1 MKTTILTILFL
12 AISSIGFAQNGT
24 EILTETF
31 DAASSIDGWESAADA
46 SERPD
51 DVTLEWA
58 EDVGVGSSGAMRFAG
73 DNSDASAGRAYVLEK
88 SFSEVDFGGET
99 DVTVSV
105 SIKSEGLTASNLS
118 ILTEINGSI
127 QEISSASGEIN
138 ESDFSTLTFTHS
150 SIPSDAN
157 FVKFSFN
164 IAAGAEDGAG
174 GSILVDDIEVTP
186 NEGSSGGG
194 DGEELLTNGDFED
207 ERAPWTDTA
216 GEIRTEGENSFFFAD
231 VETAGQPFDV
241 NLSQVVEIVEGEN
254 YTLEFDAST
263 GEGNTRTMIAGIGLN
278 EDPFTAATETI
289 DLTDESQTFTLELT
303 ANFGS
308 DNSRVLFD
316 MGAESGIVVIDNV
329 SLVQGGEGG
338 SGGEISEPAT
348 AAPTP
353 PERNPEDVISIFSDA
368 YTDITVD
375 TFSADFDDSDIEDVT
390 IDGNPAKQIDF
401 TNFIGIDFQS
411 NRQDASEMTH
421 FHMDFWTGNDT
432 ADKSFNLKFS
442 EWGGTDGEVSAF
454 EYSVTNASDP
464 ALESGQWVTI
474 DVPLDSFTGDV
485 TRSDIAQ
492 LLITSNLDVVYVDN
506 IYLYREGDVT
516 EETIED
522 FSLLSP
528 ADGTSLSLSGDGTD
542 EAEITWEEAESTGE
556 VEYTWHADLPESDF
570 SDPLVSILSDNNGE
584 DPSLTLTFEAI
595 DQTLAGLDVEEG
607 ESIDL
612 EWTVTAQSGSTVKF
626 AEEIFDITISRD
638 LNVSNELETSPNSYE
653 LNQNYPNPFN
663 PSTNITYSIPES
675 GDVTLEVFNIQGQ
688 RVATLVNGRQSAGSH
703 MATFDASNLA
713 SGVYT
718 YRLVS
723 GNYVEVRKM
732 LLIK

>member
-1 MKTTILTILFL
+1 M
-12 AISSIGFAQNGT
+12 AITAVGFAQAPTTNADDPENREAENVISIYGDSYTTVDGVNYDPDWGQTGHQEVNPAYDPETGNVVLAYPNFTYQGT
-24 EILTETF
+24 EFPAQNAAEMEYLHVDIWVPEGADRIVKVSPIDNSGSGPGEVLVDVPTTPGSWNSVDIPIEDFTDMTWQSVFQIKFDGQFNSDGSANTEPFDIYLDNIFFWKNASTPESDATLSDLQVDGETIETF
-31 DAASSIDGWESAADA
+31 DPGVQNYTINLVAGTTTVPQITEATPTNENASVTITQADGIPGDATVDVESEDGNN
-46 SERPD
+46 ER
-51 DVTLEWA
+51 T
-58 EDVGVGSSGAMRFAG
+58 
-73 DNSDASAGRAYVLEK
+73 Y
-88 SFSEVDFGGET
+88 
-99 DVTVSV
+99 TVSY
-105 SIKSEGLTASNLS
+105 EAN
-118 ILTEINGSI
+118 
-127 QEISSASGEIN
+127 
-138 ESDFSTLTFTHS
+138 
-150 SIPSDAN
+150 IP
-157 FVKFSFN
+157 
-164 IAAGAEDGAG
+164 
-174 GSILVDDIEVTP
+174 
-186 NEGSSGGG
+186 
-194 DGEELLTNGDFED
+194 
-207 ERAPWTDTA
+207 
-216 GEIRTEGENSFFFAD
+216 
-231 VETAGQPFDV
+231 
-241 NLSQVVEIVEGEN
+241 
-254 YTLEFDAST
+254 
-263 GEGNTRTMIAGIGLN
+263 GEGAP
-278 EDPFTAATETI
+278 E
-289 DLTDESQTFTLELT
+289 Q
-303 ANFGS
+303 
-308 DNSRVLFD
+308 
-316 MGAESGIVVIDNV
+316 
-329 SLVQGGEGG
+329 
-338 SGGEISEPAT
+338 PA
-348 AAPTP
+348 
-353 PERNPEDVISIFSDA
+353 RNAEDVISIFSDA

-442 EWGGTDGEVSAF
+442 EWGGTDDEVSAF

-492 LLITSNLDVVYVDN
+492 FLITSNLDVVYVDN